1 MSQHLSLLVAIIDI
15 FKLSLLQTI
24 KHQYLKR
31 TVKVFPPLLFG
42 RVTIFPTFILLYG
55 LHTFKFTPHL
65 KKLTFH
71 HRTRKE
77 NLARAIEHEAN
88 GNSAAAYECY
98 QKAVDITPLI
108 AHELI
113 QVIAFS

>member
-1 MSQHLSLLVAIIDI
+1 M
-15 FKLSLLQTI
+15 
-24 KHQYLKR
+24 
-31 TVKVFPPLLFG
+31 
-42 RVTIFPTFILLYG
+42 
-55 LHTFKFTPHL
+55 PHL
-65 KKLTFH
+65 KKLNFH

-77 NLARAIEHEAN
+77 NLARAMEHEMD

-113 QVIAFS
+113 QVIVFLNCHAKIVRGCMNYIFHLTMNSF